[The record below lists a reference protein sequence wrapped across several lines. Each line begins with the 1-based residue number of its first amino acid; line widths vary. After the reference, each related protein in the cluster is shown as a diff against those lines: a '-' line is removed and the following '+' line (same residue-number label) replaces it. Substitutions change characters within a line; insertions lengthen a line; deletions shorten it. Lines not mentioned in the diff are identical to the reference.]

1 MVLSKKL
8 GGLQPKE
15 EIPSVSKKSKAGS
28 QGFVSGFTFDQ
39 EMVGIV
45 VYGCMIFGYIWLYD
59 IWLYIYIYTYMT
71 YMCSSRL

>member
-39 EMVGIV
+39 EMVGIG
-45 VYGCMIFGYIWLYD
+45 VYGCMIFGYI
-59 IWLYIYIYTYMT
+59 YILYTYM
-71 YMCSSRL
+71 YSSRL

>member
-45 VYGCMIFGYIWLYD
+45 VYGCMIFGYISSKSTIPNIQPVSYTD
-59 IWLYIYIYTYMT
+59 I
-71 YMCSSRL
+71 

>member
-39 EMVGIV
+39 EIVGIV
-45 VYGCMIFGYIWLYD
+45 VYGCMIFGYIY
-59 IWLYIYIYTYMT
+59 YILI
-71 YMCSSRL
+71 